1 MANTYKWEDNPTVNA
16 YLEHDGFDDCV
27 YTVHWRLT
35 GTSSE
40 TNPEGDKYTASVYGT
55 VSLDLSDLSPASY
68 VSKDDL
74 TPTIVND
81 WVKETLGDEKVA
93 AMKAGLKAN
102 IDLQITP
109 TTETFR
115 V

>member
-1 MANTYKWEDNPTVNA
+1 MANTYKWEDNPTVDA
-16 YLEHDGFDDCV
+16 YLEHHGFDDCV
-27 YTVHWRLT
+27 YTVHWMLT

-74 TPTIVND
+74 TTTIVND
-81 WVKETLGDEKVA
+81 WVKAVIGDKEIA
-93 AMKAGLKAN
+93 LMKAQLKN
-102 IDLQITP
+102 TIDKEITP
-109 TTETFR
+109 TTETFK